1 MELDYNLIGKRI
13 QTIRVQKKITQEKLA
28 EQANLSTSYISAI
41 ETGTRHPTLD
51 TLCNIGEIL
60 GTTVD
65 NFIYGDSY
73 FESDPM
79 KEKILK
85 EFDDCSSEEKDL
97 LYDLLAASKDVIKKH
112 KGARFG
118 W

>member
-1 MELDYNLIGKRI
+1 MKLDYSLIGKRI

-28 EQANLSTSYISAI
+28 EKTNLSTSYISAI
-41 ETGTRHPTLD
+41 ETGIRHPTLD
-51 TLCNIGEIL
+51 TLCNIGENL

-65 NFIYGDSY
+65 NFIYGESY

-79 KEKILK
+79 KDKILK
-85 EFDDCSSEEKDL
+85 EFDDCSSEEKGL
-97 LYDLLAASKDVIKKH
+97 LYDLLAASKTVIKKH